1 MNKHALQIT
10 MAVLG
15 AIPVITGI
23 LTMFGMSDP
32 LYASAHLTQNAL
44 LDSNLRFFGGT
55 WLGLGLAVWW
65 LIPSIEK
72 RGSLFRTLWGM
83 IFLGGI
89 GRALSII
96 FAGLPP
102 APFIGFTLLELIGAP
117 LIIIWQYRIETFAVG
132 RAVRVS
138 IPSSGSGGP
147 ET

>member
-10 MAVLG
+10 VAVLG

-23 LTMFGMSDP
+23 LTMFGLSDP
-32 LYASAHLTQNAL
+32 LYASAHLPANAL

-65 LIPSIEK
+65 LIPAIEK
-72 RGSLFRTLWGM
+72 RGSTFRILWGM

-89 GRALSII
+89 GRALSMI

-102 APFIGFTLLELIGAP
+102 APFIGFTLLELLGAP
-117 LIIIWQYRIETFAVG
+117 LIVLWQYRIEAK
-132 RAVRVS
+132 
-138 IPSSGSGGP
+138 
-147 ET
+147 